1 MGASL
6 SLTKLATRDSTL
18 ERADSLGPQ
27 TSEKLDVLLNSTTV
41 VTTHITIQKKPKH
54 VVVLGRNQEGSANQ
68 SAPGIPIVR
77 NLYVSFR
84 VSFFFIES
92 ILCTYIL

>member
-6 SLTKLATRDSTL
+6 SLSKLATRDSTL

-41 VTTHITIQKKPKH
+41 VTTHITIQKKRQTENEIKSMKTA
-54 VVVLGRNQEGSANQ
+54 VKERNSE
-68 SAPGIPIVR
+68 IKR
-77 NLYVSFR
+77 
-84 VSFFFIES
+84 
-92 ILCTYIL
+92 